1 MTPRKSSTL
10 HNLTLLPLA
19 ALLACRTLPKDP
31 AARAV
36 AVGDVTHS
44 VPLFTP
50 LDPYGT
56 SGRALDF
63 AGSRDE
69 KALADRISEASLS
82 IDQIKATST
91 AIAAAV
97 SVGGDQVSRSSTRA
111 TGSARESSR
120 TVESGA
126 DPTVKSSGSSRAE
139 DASSQ
144 TTTSATP
151 AIPDAPEGQ
160 TMDPAVQS
168 KLVDLLSRVD
178 RKHVLPPD
186 DVATIVASLK
196 MYQNALE
203 EYYNAG
209 TLYDAALTGGTEW
222 RPYRVHFTVTA
233 EPGWYT
239 QAHDYDAVLELEL
252 GAADQVRIVNVIPA
266 QSLQTIEQFTA
277 AYSNLSTAL
286 EVKGSYSRVAARAAV
301 KRIAAAANRLQ
312 GMRSNTTFTAS
323 FPAVNKLRLRFYPSE
338 VPDGKDRR
346 ALEPLTRIVAATVLV
361 RKDSAAA
368 SLQKIV
374 LTDKQKQT
382 SEPLSDAVESE
393 WQRIVQKSQATVKS
407 RAWYETTAGTRRA
420 DEVQLC
426 TAPTTKGGRC
436 EAYSEAK
443 VEVAGWMPRRQ
454 LGTLAIDR
462 ADGYF
467 WDDGAVTRAVLSYDV
482 RTPDLAVYQMTVFG
496 PGVPDTSYIVR
507 APDQEVLEFE
517 LKPTAVANQN
527 SVPMYLQLE
536 RYLVGEHD
544 ASLTRPV
551 TRELVL
557 RRMPGKPAAPKPE
570 PTIQIQRNTVDM
582 QPVPLK
588 DIPPDV
594 LRILLGERVK
604 PNASEAAPAKPSK

>member
-1 MTPRKSSTL
+1 MTTRISSTT
-10 HNLTLLPLA
+10 HPLTLFPLIV
-19 ALLACRTLPKDP
+19 LLACKTLPSDP
-31 AARAV
+31 LSRAV

-50 LDPYGT
+50 LDPYGS

-69 KALADRISEASLS
+69 KLLADRISQASLS
-82 IDQIKATST
+82 IDDITATYT
-91 AIAAAV
+91 AISAAL
-97 SVGGDQVSRSSTRA
+97 SVAGDQVSRTSTRA
-111 TGSARESSR
+111 NSASRESSR
-120 TVESGA
+120 SVETDA
-126 DPTVKSSGSSRAE
+126 DPKTRSSGNSSA
-139 DASSQ
+139 DSTNSQ
-144 TTTSATP
+144 TTSSATP
-151 AIPDAPEGQ
+151 PIPDAPEGQ

-168 KLVDLLSRVD
+168 KLVELLSRAD

-203 EYYNAG
+203 DYYNGG

-239 QAHDYDAVLELEL
+239 QAHDYDAVLELEI
-252 GAADQVRIVNVIPA
+252 GTTEQVRIVNVIPA

-277 AYSNLSTAL
+277 AYRNLSTAL
-286 EVKGSYSRVAARAAV
+286 EAKGSYSRIAARAAV
-301 KRIAAAANRLQ
+301 KRIAAAASRLQ

-323 FPAVNKLRLRFYPSE
+323 FPEANKLRLRFYPSE
-338 VPDGKDRR
+338 IPDGKNRR
-346 ALEPLTRIVAATVLV
+346 ALEPITRIIAATVLV
-361 RKDSAAA
+361 HKDAEVTSV
-368 SLQKIV
+368 QKIV
-374 LTDKQKQT
+374 LTDKQRQT
-382 SEPLSDAVESE
+382 GAPLPDNLESD
-393 WQRIVQKSQATVKS
+393 WQRIVQKSEAVVTSK
-407 RAWYETTAGTRRA
+407 AWFETTTNTRR
-420 DEVQLC
+420 DVVQLC
-426 TAPTTKGGRC
+426 TAPTDEN
-436 EAYSEAK
+436 EACKPYSTVK

-467 WDDGAVTRAVLSYDV
+467 WKDGDITRAVLSYDV
-482 RTPDLAVYQMTVFG
+482 RTPDLAVYKLTIYG

-507 APDQEVLEFE
+507 APDQEVLEFD
-517 LKPTAVANQN
+517 LKSSALTDQN

-536 RYLVGEHD
+536 RYLVGEND

-551 TRELVL
+551 TRELTL
-557 RRMPGKPAAPKPE
+557 RKIPVRSSEPKPDPKIE
-570 PTIQIQRNTVDM
+570 IRNGAIDM
-582 QPVPLK
+582 PAVPLK

-594 LRILLGERVK
+594 LRILLGERLNLNLNQGTPTK
-604 PNASEAAPAKPSK
+604 PTK